1 MDAASPQKHLK
12 DYNFGTTNDMM
23 IELTTIM
30 YHHKTFNLGED
41 WSVTRGGVR
50 ERNGKTSQNEPE
62 NQLFGSISGH
72 F

>member
-12 DYNFGTTNDMM
+12 VYNFGTTNDMM

-41 WSVTRGGVR
+41 WSVTRGA
-50 ERNGKTSQNEPE
+50 
-62 NQLFGSISGH
+62 
-72 F
+72 